1 MLTLGNCNLQAPDKH
16 GLLKVL
22 SVQRTKDHYADTK
35 RGLNPKSFPWPTVP
49 WPGSASPCSSSA
61 LATLAPCGSEHTVCA
76 HPDVLP
82 TDPPVEKGHPI
93 SFFPQLPQ
101 KHHLPTVHFIPMAHF
116 PLFSDLTLNDSYN
129 LLSLLSCKIPD
140 DRDFCSHSTSEKWL
154 GHKTFINSNDSLTTI

>member
-61 LATLAPCGSEHTVCA
+61 LATLAPCVHTVCPSRCLA
-76 HPDVLP
+76 HRPSSGER
-82 TDPPVEKGHPI
+82 PPHILLSPATTKAPPPNCSLHTHG
-93 SFFPQLPQ
+93 
-101 KHHLPTVHFIPMAHF
+101 HF

-129 LLSLLSCKIPD
+129 LPSLLSCKIPD